1 MRRFACLLL
10 AAALLSSSAAEP
22 GPPDPEQIARLILQL
37 DDEDAVK
44 RDAAAAELRE
54 IGPGAL
60 DALKSAATDGNLG
73 AEGKARAAA
82 LIPDILAGQERR
94 RIWGDNRDA
103 SREVKDELK
112 RLNEAVD
119 SWELH
124 AINGPA
130 LDRAMPKVLFV
141 IADWVGTEKKAVA
154 TQLWAVCREP
164 AGIVRI
170 RSNEDYPLI
179 ANWISPAPSGREKE
193 IVAGALTGLEQARM
207 RTEGPFE
214 YHADIAEAPVADDG
228 NTTYADSSLLCVS
241 FDEKGLLRQVAYLTD
256 MQRGRKK

>member
-1 MRRFACLLL
+1 MRAVATLLL
-10 AAALLSSSAAEP
+10 SAILIAPAAAEP
-22 GPPDPEQIARLILQL
+22 GPPDPERVSRLILQL
-37 DDEDAVK
+37 DDEDAAT

-54 IGPGAL
+54 IGPAAL
-60 DALKSAATDGNLG
+60 DALRAAGKDGKLG

-82 LIPDILAGQERR
+82 LIPDIEAGQERR
-94 RIWGDNRDA
+94 RIWGDTRDA

-112 RLNEAVD
+112 RLNENAD

-124 AINGPA
+124 PINGPA
-130 LDRAMPKVLFV
+130 LDRAMPKILFV
-141 IADWVGTEKKAVA
+141 IADWVGTEKAPVA

-164 AGIVRI
+164 AQVLRI
-170 RSNEDYPLI
+170 RSNPDYPLM
-179 ANWISPAPSGREKE
+179 AKWIPPAPSGREKE

-214 YHADIAEAPVADDG
+214 FHADIAEAPVADDG

-241 FDEKGLLRQVAYLTD
+241 FDEKGLLRQVAYLAD
-256 MQRGRKK
+256 MQRKRK